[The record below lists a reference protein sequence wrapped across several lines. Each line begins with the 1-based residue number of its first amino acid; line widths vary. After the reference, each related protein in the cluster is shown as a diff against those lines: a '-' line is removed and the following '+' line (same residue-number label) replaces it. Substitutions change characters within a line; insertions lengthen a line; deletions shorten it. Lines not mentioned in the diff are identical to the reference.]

1 MVNIGER
8 YPSSHCVFLVTFLR
22 VRNFSKEKIEENMN
36 VITALYFL
44 IDKSVPRGIMQVRT
58 GHIVEAGASAPVQS
72 PAPTGT

>member
-1 MVNIGER
+1 
-8 YPSSHCVFLVTFLR
+8 
-22 VRNFSKEKIEENMN
+22 MN

-58 GHIVEAGASAPVQS
+58 GHIVEAGASAPVQG